1 MFVLPFYLPIFHFCL
16 PVTSIKTCVE
26 LPPLQNRKTS
36 SVSVSNGVVQAAEL
50 VPVLASA
57 HQIKA
62 CLQSCL
68 YSYKMLVES
77 ICHIMILLC
86 KYHMI
91 LHNVWY
97 TNIIYES
104 LYVILCYYNTLYS
117 IIYLI
122 IFECIIC
129 ILISINHS
137 LMTNSL
143 YLTPPYFNHPKK
155 TAVFF
160 PTRISLHPRPSEN
173 CIEDLLRREGIP
185 PEAFSVLLAE
195 FDVCFHL
202 KHRVWWILFYMCSSL
217 KHPPKIRWPYLYSYS
232 KLLKG
237 DSKACWRLVGL
248 TIHYTFDGL
257 RLNHSKAYQG
267 AVNLIGDERCN
278 CWWKKFKSS
287 SPIWDV

>member
-1 MFVLPFYLPIFHFCL
+1 MYQWFDFKIRYILSCHLCDWCTVPNLCTNLNSYTIINESRNNTVQHLQCFFQLSKTNKQHHDLGTCSFYLPIFHFFL

-104 LYVILCYYNTLYS
+104 LYVILCYYITLYS
-117 IIYLI
+117 IIYVI
-122 IFECIIC
+122 ILECIFC
-129 ILISINHS
+129 ILKYQS
-137 LMTNSL
+137 LSDDQ
-143 YLTPPYFNHPKK
+143 PPFTKPPLFQPSQK

-160 PTRISLHPRPSEN
+160 STRNLSASSAIRKLH
-173 CIEDLLRREGIP
+173 RR
-185 PEAFSVLLAE
+185 S
-195 FDVCFHL
+195 
-202 KHRVWWILFYMCSSL
+202 
-217 KHPPKIRWPYLYSYS
+217 
-232 KLLKG
+232 
-237 DSKACWRLVGL
+237 SKARRYSTWGVQCFVGWVW
-248 TIHYTFDGL
+248 YMFPPQ
-257 RLNHSKAYQG
+257 A
-267 AVNLIGDERCN
+267 
-278 CWWKKFKSS
+278 
-287 SPIWDV
+287 